1 LKTTTPTILL
11 VLAALLPGL
20 PASAAPPTL
29 THLYPAGGK
38 QGTTV
43 TVALGGT
50 FDRWPVGAWV
60 SGKGVEA
67 KAGKQKG
74 QLTLTIAADATPGP
88 RWLRVHDGQ
97 GASPMRRFV
106 VGVLPEVMEKEPN
119 DDASKPQPVTGDAVV
134 NGRLEK
140 AGDVDCY
147 SVKLKKGQTLVASVL
162 ANRVLGSPMD
172 GVVQV
177 LSEKGFVLAQNNDH
191 AGLDPQVTYTAPEEG
206 TYVVRVFA
214 FPAVPDASVRF
225 AGGERFIYRLTLT
238 TAGFADHAWPLAV
251 RRGKEMKV
259 GLTGWNLDKG
269 VKADV
274 VETEGGEGVAV
285 AKGVAGDAFVR
296 LEPHECVVRQ
306 VGKEPQKLTLPVT
319 VSGRIDK
326 QREKHVYEIAGRKGQ
341 RLEVFIE
348 SAQAGFSLDGVL
360 RLFDKAGK
368 QLARA
373 QSAALHR
380 DATLSFVL
388 PREEQYRLEV
398 SDAQA
403 DGGPRHL
410 YRLRVLNG
418 EPDFSLSVTAD
429 RFALMP
435 GKTLDVAVTVTKK
448 NGFAA
453 ELTLEAEGLPAGVRA
468 EMVPAA
474 KGASTL
480 TLRLRA
486 DEKAASGAFRIVGK
500 TKDGKVRAAR
510 VAAKEAEER
519 VEWLWVN
526 VAGK

>member
-1 LKTTTPTILL
+1 MTTRTALL
-11 VLAALLPGL
+11 ALLALLPAC
-20 PASAAPPTL
+20 PALAAPPTL

-43 TVALGGT
+43 TVTLGGT
-50 FDRWPVGAWV
+50 FDRWPISAWV

-88 RWLRVHDGQ
+88 RWLRVYDGQ
-97 GASPMRRFV
+97 GASPARRFV
-106 VGVLPEVMEKEPN
+106 VGVLPEVLEKEPK
-119 DDASKPQPVTGDAVV
+119 DASKPQAIAGDAVV

-147 SVKLKKGQTLVASVL
+147 SVKLKKGQTLVASLL
-162 ANRVLGSPMD
+162 ANRALGSPMD
-172 GVVQV
+172 GVLQV

-191 AGLDPQVTYTAPEEG
+191 AGLDPQVTYVASEAG
-206 TYVVRVFA
+206 TLVVRVFA

-238 TAGFADHAWPLAV
+238 TSGFADHAWPLAV
-251 RRGKEMKV
+251 RRGKGMKV

-269 VKADV
+269 LKADV
-274 VETEGGEGVAV
+274 VETDGDQGIAV
-285 AKGVAGDAFVR
+285 AKGVSGDAFVR
-296 LEPHECVVRQ
+296 LEPHECVLRQ
-306 VGKEPQKLTLPVT
+306 AGKEPQKLTVPVT

-326 QREKHVYEIAGRKGQ
+326 AREKHVYEIDGRKGQ
-341 RLEVFIE
+341 RLETFIE
-348 SAQAGFSLDGVL
+348 SAQAGFSLDAVL
-360 RLFDKAGK
+360 RLSDKAGK

-373 QSAALHR
+373 QAAALHR
-380 DATLSFVL
+380 DPALNFVL
-388 PREEQYRLEV
+388 PRDETYRLEV

-410 YRLRVLNG
+410 YRLRVLSG
-418 EPDFSLSVTAD
+418 EPDFALSVTAD
-429 RFALMP
+429 RFALTP
-435 GKTLDVAVTVTKK
+435 GKTLDVAVTVARR
-448 NGFAA
+448 NGFAS
-453 ELTLEAEGLPAGVRA
+453 ELALEAEGLPAGVRA

-474 KGASTL
+474 KGATV

-500 TKDGKVRAAR
+500 AKGGATRTARVVTKDP
-510 VAAKEAEER
+510 EEST
-519 VEWLWVN
+519 EWLWVS
-526 VAGK
+526 VVGK